1 MLKIKSKFGSNLNS
15 FDFQQIT
22 VSEVKK
28 LLKDIGVN
36 KAKSVV
42 TIPLKL
48 IKIGAET
55 RQNLTAR
62 NKLMFA
68 SRDFSI

>member
-55 RQNLTAR
+55 MAEPLPLAIN
-62 NKLMFA
+62 
-68 SRDFSI
+68 

>member
-22 VSEVKK
+22 VSEVEK

-55 RQNLTAR
+55 MAEPLPLAIN
-62 NKLMFA
+62 
-68 SRDFSI
+68 